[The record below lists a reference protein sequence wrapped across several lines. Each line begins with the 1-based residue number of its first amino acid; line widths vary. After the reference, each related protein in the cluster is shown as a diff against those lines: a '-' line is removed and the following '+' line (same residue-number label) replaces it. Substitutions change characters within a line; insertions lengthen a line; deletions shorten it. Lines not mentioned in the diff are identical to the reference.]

1 MMFPSSELLVRLN
14 QLLEKIM
21 EGEIFQNY
29 EREGSMHPY
38 VI

>member
-1 MMFPSSELLVRLN
+1 MMFPSSELLVLLN

-29 EREGSMHPY
+29 DGKDQCIHM
-38 VI
+38 